1 MVLRL
6 SSSIARATL
15 LFVAAVLAAA
25 LGYSSIRNALA
36 AHYAGME
43 SRQGQERAVQLEPG
57 NPETWFL
64 LGRYLQYNI
73 EDPEVKSAIKAYCT
87 ALSLDPHSA
96 TTWLDL
102 AAAYESEGD
111 AAAARDAFQ
120 QAKRVYPISAEVAW
134 RYGNFLLRQNEI
146 PAAFAEIRQSVSA
159 DPKRAAEAVS
169 RSWRLDP
176 DINSIIENVLPPNAP
191 IYLAAIRELDSDAA
205 MDPALTV
212 WEKLRGLQP
221 PPRIALSDII
231 PFVDSLVQ
239 AHRIDDGHRVWT
251 QAVTLADPIPPPND
265 APGSLIWD
273 GGFETGLAGG
283 GFAWAYTPASLG
295 VQSTFDTKERHS
307 GERSLRLIFDGRR
320 NVDFSGICHIAFVE
334 PGASYRFSAWVRTQA
349 LTTDQGVR
357 FRLEWTENAHNA
369 SVETAEVHGTQPWT
383 EVSIPWT
390 ATGDTS
396 RQVRV
401 CISRKP
407 SDEFGSRIHGSAW
420 IDDVALMPAPNAQPV
435 APASAAAPSPPT
447 TANPVATSAAPAKT
461 QPSPSSGS
469 PQAQPSKKPAGPP
482 PATAPPPK
490 NPPSATSPAKSP
502 TPKSPTASPGPAT

>member
-15 LFVAAVLAAA
+15 LLVAAVLAAA
-25 LGYSSIRNALA
+25 LGYSSTRNALA
-36 AHYAGME
+36 AHFAGTEM
-43 SRQGQERAVQLEPG
+43 RQGQERAVQLEPG

-64 LGRYLQYNI
+64 LGRYWQYNI
-73 EDPEVKSAIKAYCT
+73 EEPDSKRAIAAYRT

-146 PAAFAEIRQSVSA
+146 PAAFAEIRHSVDV

-176 DINSIIENVLPPNAP
+176 DINSIIENVLPPSAP
-191 IYLAAIRELDSDAA
+191 VYLDAIRELDADAA

-212 WEKLRGLQP
+212 WDKLRTLEP
-221 PPRIALSDII
+221 PPRIALTDVI
-231 PFVDSLVQ
+231 PFTDSLVQ
-239 AHRIDDGHRVWT
+239 AHRIDDAYRVWT
-251 QAVTLADPIPPPND
+251 QAVTLANPNPAAND
-265 APGSLIWD
+265 APGSRIWD
-273 GGFETGLAGG
+273 GGFETGVSGG
-283 GFAWAYTPASLG
+283 GFSWIFAPASLG
-295 VQSTFDTKERHS
+295 VQWSFDAKEEHS

-320 NVDFSGICHIAFVE
+320 NVDFGGICHIAFVE
-334 PGASYRFSAWVRTQA
+334 PGASYRFSAWVHTQA

-357 FRLEWTENAHNA
+357 FRLEWTENAHT
-369 SVETAEVHGTQPWT
+369 SVIETPDVHGTQPWT

-390 ATGDTS
+390 ATGDGS

-407 SDEFGSRIHGSAW
+407 SDDFGSRIHGSAW
-420 IDDVALMPAPNAQPV
+420 IDDVALIPAPNAQPV
-435 APASAAAPSPPT
+435 APTSTPTPNAP
-447 TANPVATSAAPAKT
+447 T
-461 QPSPSSGS
+461 QTPLSTV
-469 PQAQPSKKPAGPP
+469 
-482 PATAPPPK
+482 PATAKQPAPSAPPTAGTPATKPAAPNTAPTAKSPPPK
-490 NPPSATSPAKSP
+490 
-502 TPKSPTASPGPAT
+502 SPGPAT

>member
-25 LGYSSIRNALA
+25 LGYSSTRNALA
-36 AHYAGME
+36 AHFAGME
-43 SRQGQERAVQLEPG
+43 TRLGQERAVQLEPG

-64 LGRYLQYNI
+64 LGRYWQYNI
-73 EDPEVKSAIKAYCT
+73 EEPDSKRAVAAYRTAI
-87 ALSLDPHSA
+87 SLDPHSA

-111 AAAARDAFQ
+111 ATAARAAFQ

-146 PAAFAEIRQSVSA
+146 PAAFAEIRHSVDA

-176 DINSIIENVLPPNAP
+176 DINSIIENVLPPSAP
-191 IYLAAIRELDSDAA
+191 VYLDAIRELDADAA

-212 WEKLRGLQP
+212 WDKLRALQP
-221 PPRIALSDII
+221 PPRIALYDII
-231 PFVDSLVQ
+231 PFTDSLVQ
-239 AHRIDDGHRVWT
+239 AHRIDDAHRVWT
-251 QAVTLADPIPPPND
+251 QAVTLANPIPPPND
-265 APGSLIWD
+265 ASGSLIWD

-283 GFAWAYTPASLG
+283 GFSWVFAPASLG
-295 VQSTFDTKERHS
+295 VQSSTDTKEKHS

-320 NVDFSGICHIAFVE
+320 NVDFDGICHIAFVE
-334 PGASYRFSAWVRTQA
+334 PGASYRFSAWVKTQA

-357 FRLEWTENAHNA
+357 FRLEWTENAHNSA
-369 SVETAEVHGTQPWT
+369 VETPDVHGTQPWT
-383 EVSIPWT
+383 EVSIPWA
-390 ATGDTS
+390 ATGDGS

-401 CISRKP
+401 CINRKP
-407 SDEFGSRIHGSAW
+407 SDDFGSRIHGSAW
-420 IDDVALMPAPNAQPV
+420 IDDVALIPGPNAQPV
-435 APASAAAPSPPT
+435 APTSNQAPPAATPPS
-447 TANPVATSAAPAKT
+447 T
-461 QPSPSSGS
+461 QPSPSTKQSG
-469 PQAQPSKKPAGPP
+469 
-482 PATAPPPK
+482 TAPSAPK
-490 NPPSATSPAKSP
+490 SAPSAAPPAKSP
-502 TPKSPTASPGPAT
+502 TPKSPPPSPGPAS